1 MSDATSTHTG
11 MTERLTE
18 LADGERI
25 CMMTTV
31 DPAGTLV
38 SRPMAHQKVT
48 DVAELWFFAERDSR
62 KVAHIRAN
70 CHVSLTMASSDTWIS
85 IDGTAEVV
93 EDTAKAKELWN
104 PWVEAWMPQGP
115 EDPSVVLL
123 KVTGSSGEYWDTP
136 GSRISSALSLVKA
149 KVTGE
154 RYDGGENERVQ
165 L

>member
-1 MSDATSTHTG
+1 MNSSSPEAGT
-11 MTERLTE
+11 TERLAE

-25 CMMTTV
+25 CMLTTL
-31 DPAGTLV
+31 DADGRLV
-38 SRPMAHQKVT
+38 ARPMAHQQVT

-62 KVAHIRAN
+62 KVAHVRAN
-70 CHVSLTMASSDTWIS
+70 PHVSLTMASSDTWIS

-93 EDTAKAKELWN
+93 DDTAKAKELWN
-104 PWVEAWMPQGP
+104 TWVEAWMPQGP

-136 GSRISSALSLVKA
+136 GSRVSSALSLVKA
-149 KVTGE
+149 KVKGE
-154 RYDGGENERVQ
+154 RYEGGENERVT

>member
-1 MSDATSTHTG
+1 MSANPGTP
-11 MTERLTE
+11 ERLAE
-18 LADGERI
+18 LAGGERI
-25 CMMTTV
+25 CMLTTV
-31 DPAGTLV
+31 DPSGRLV
-38 SRPMAHQKVT
+38 SRPMAHQEVS

-62 KVAHIRAN
+62 KVAHVRRDG
-70 CHVSLTMASSDTWIS
+70 HVAVTMASADTWVS

-93 EDTAKAKELWN
+93 EDVAKAKELWN

-123 KVTGSSGEYWDTP
+123 KVTGDTGEYWDTA
-136 GSRISSALSLVKA
+136 GGRVASAISLVKA

-154 RYDGGENERVQ
+154 RYDGGDNQTVD